1 MRAAYAAL
9 ILGIVGGLWL
19 ASRVL
24 SAGVASASTTVAATL
39 AVDVDATD
47 LDARRSEAVAVL
59 VARCM
64 NARGLAWQPWIET
77 APTVPDAELEPV
89 AWAERWGFGVSTT
102 LGRPRISP
110 PADRNLTAVDAMP
123 ADMQARYRDALY
135 GTAADDPGC
144 QRSANDT
151 VYGLRERFLAPL
163 RHALTDLDAGIAAD
177 PRAIHAVDEWR
188 LCVAPIAGPDRPE
201 RRTLAQQLIA
211 RFQARVDAIGTTP
224 AGMAEQ
230 LALQTDERRV
240 AATLARCEA
249 RFAESRASVAAPF
262 EAAFVTRHREE
273 LTRIGTAIR
282 DAEAA
287 LPTMPP

>member
-64 NARGLAWQPWIET
+64 NARGLAWQSWIET

>member
-77 APTVPDAELEPV
+77 APSVPDAELEPV

-135 GTAADDPGC
+135 GTTAGDPGC

>member
-1 MRAAYAAL
+1 
-9 ILGIVGGLWL
+9 
-19 ASRVL
+19 
-24 SAGVASASTTVAATL
+24 
-39 AVDVDATD
+39 
-47 LDARRSEAVAVL
+47 
-59 VARCM
+59 
-64 NARGLAWQPWIET
+64 
-77 APTVPDAELEPV
+77 VPDAELEPV

-102 LGRPRISP
+102 LGRRISP

-123 ADMQARYRDALY
+123 AGMQARYRDALY
-135 GTAADDPGC
+135 GTAAGDPGC

-163 RHALTDLDAGIAAD
+163 RHAFADLDAGIAAD
-177 PRAIHAVDEWR
+177 PRAIQAVDAWR

-211 RFQARVDAIGTTP
+211 RFQARVDALGTRP
-224 AGMAEQ
+224 AGMAA

-249 RFAESRASVAAPF
+249 RFAESRASVSAPF

>member
-39 AVDVDATD
+39 ALDDDATD

-102 LGRPRISP
+102 LGRRISP

-163 RHALTDLDAGIAAD
+163 RHAFADLDAGIAAD

>member
-9 ILGIVGGLWL
+9 ILGMVGGLWL

-24 SAGVASASTTVAATL
+24 TADVAPASTTVAGTL
-39 AVDVDATD
+39 ALDVDGID
-47 LDARRSEAVAVL
+47 LDKRRSEAVALL

-77 APTVPDAELEPV
+77 APSVPDAELEPV

>member
-24 SAGVASASTTVAATL
+24 SADVAPASTTVAGTL
-39 AVDVDATD
+39 ALDVDGID
-47 LDARRSEAVAVL
+47 LDKRRSEAVALL

-77 APTVPDAELEPV
+77 APSVPDAELEPV

-102 LGRPRISP
+102 LGRRISP

-211 RFQARVDAIGTTP
+211 RFQARVDVIGTTP

>member
-77 APTVPDAELEPV
+77 APSVPDAELEPV

-224 AGMAEQ
+224 AGMAGQ

-249 RFAESRASVAAPF
+249 RFAESRASVSAPF

>member
-1 MRAAYAAL
+1 
-9 ILGIVGGLWL
+9 
-19 ASRVL
+19 
-24 SAGVASASTTVAATL
+24 
-39 AVDVDATD
+39 
-47 LDARRSEAVAVL
+47 
-59 VARCM
+59 
-64 NARGLAWQPWIET
+64 
-77 APTVPDAELEPV
+77 
-89 AWAERWGFGVSTT
+89 
-102 LGRPRISP
+102 
-110 PADRNLTAVDAMP
+110 MP

-177 PRAIHAVDEWR
+177 PRAIQAVDAWR

>member
-24 SAGVASASTTVAATL
+24 SADVAPASTTVAGTL
-39 AVDVDATD
+39 ALDVDGID
-47 LDARRSEAVAVL
+47 LDGRRSEAVAVL

-64 NARGLAWQPWIET
+64 NARGLAWRPWIET
-77 APTVPDAELEPV
+77 APSVPDAELEPV

-102 LGRPRISP
+102 LGRRISP

-135 GTAADDPGC
+135 GTAPGDPGC

-177 PRAIHAVDEWR
+177 PRAIQAVDAWR

-201 RRTLAQQLIA
+201 RRTFAQQLIA

>member
-123 ADMQARYRDALY
+123 ADMQARYRDAMY